1 MTGKELKA
9 WALTIHDES
18 VIQQDK
24 GYTYPNWEALPAIK
38 LRAFYESTSSP
49 TEATT
54 EEIQP

>member
-1 MTGKELKA
+1 MTGKELKD
-9 WALTIHDES
+9 WACNIHNDS
-18 VIQQDK
+18 IIQLDK

-54 EEIQP
+54 EEEA

>member
-9 WALTIHDES
+9 WALTIHDVS
-18 VIQQDK
+18 VIQLDK

-49 TEATT
+49 TEATK
-54 EEIQP
+54 EEI